1 LEKSPCT
8 PKTLIIAKNCVFCR
22 EILRNPC
29 RKRSFRP
36 YRFFA
41 SFFQRKKRGSKG
53 QRPLGGGTR
62 SQHRRGSAPA
72 TPARGIFEKIPLHPK
87 NFWNSKKL
95 RFLQGD
101 PEKPLPKTQF
111 SAISLLCFFLSKKE
125 AGFQGAAPLGRRTRL
140 KHAGALPL
148 PPRRGGFLKKSPCT
162 PKTLRIA
169 KNCVFCREIL
179 RKPCRKRSFRLYR
192 FFAPFFQR
200 KERGSKGRR
209 PLGGAPA
216 Y

>member
-125 AGFQGAAPLGRRTRL
+125 AGFQGAAPLGGDATSTAQGL
-140 KHAGALPL
+140 CPWK
-148 PPRRGGFLKKSPCT
+148 PRRGGFLKKSPCT
-162 PKTLRIA
+162 PKTLIMA
-169 KNCVFCREIL
+169 KNCVFCREISKNSL
-179 RKPCRKRSFRLYR
+179 PKTQFSAISLLCSFLSKKG
-192 FFAPFFQR
+192 AGFQ
-200 KERGSKGRR
+200 GAA
-209 PLGGAPA
+209 PLGGGI
-216 Y
+216 